1 MKSASA
7 VTLQILQRSAPK
19 ITLQRAV
26 TFFET
31 IKILDYGRPVR
42 TRLPR
47 ALKEFKIFIE
57 RQAKTPWSLNE
68 QCVAL
73 ECTV

>member
-1 MKSASA
+1 M
-7 VTLQILQRSAPK
+7 
-19 ITLQRAV
+19 

-47 ALKEFKIFIE
+47 APKEFKIFIE
-57 RQAKTPWSLNE
+57 RQAKSPWSPNE

-73 ECTV
+73 ECTVEGIVSLVETQ